1 MARTRG
7 LAPSRA
13 GRSLGNSRLTRASY
27 QQPTEPHDA
36 VGLVGSVEPVAQKP
50 KCFWVCPA
58 GMALTQLGS
67 VTVTVEPLRVSC
79 PFHDCVI
86 GTFAGSWKRNVFASL
101 GEDDAFVTA
110 MPAQ

>member
-1 MARTRG
+1 
-7 LAPSRA
+7 
-13 GRSLGNSRLTRASY
+13 
-27 QQPTEPHDA
+27 
-36 VGLVGSVEPVAQKP
+36 
-50 KCFWVCPA
+50 
-58 GMALTQLGS
+58 MALTQLGS